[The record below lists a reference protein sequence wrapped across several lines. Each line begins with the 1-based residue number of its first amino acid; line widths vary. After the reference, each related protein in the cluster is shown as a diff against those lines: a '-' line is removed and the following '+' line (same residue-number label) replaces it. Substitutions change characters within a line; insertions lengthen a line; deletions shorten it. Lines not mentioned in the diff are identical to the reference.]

1 MQRIFAAACLLLA
14 SCACAAEA
22 AGAGTITLRVRSGQS
37 LSGIFESNRVRAA
50 DLVRLMAAGAPAR
63 RLARLRPGEQI
74 ELRRGPGGALES
86 LTLRSG
92 VERAWHFER
101 RGGVFEAREEVAEL
115 DVHEATAHAVITSS
129 LYEAARDAGLSNRL
143 VLALAGVFEWDVDL
157 ARDLRRGDRFS
168 VVYEELHLDGRKVR
182 DGKVLAAELVSRGRR
197 YRAVRYRD
205 PEGRVG
211 YYTPEGVSVQAAFLR
226 SPVEF
231 SRVSSRFSAGRR
243 HPVLQ
248 RVRAHRGVDYAA
260 PTGTPV
266 RATGDGRVVFAGRKG
281 GYGNTV
287 VIEHGGR
294 IATLYAHLSRIAT
307 GIRPGTRA
315 VQGQTIGQVGQSG
328 LATGPH
334 LHYEYRENGV
344 HRDALRVELPEGVPV
359 PERFLAHFRA
369 ATGSLASQLTH
380 LGRTQLASR

>member
-1 MQRIFAAACLLLA
+1 MQRSIAAACLLLA
-14 SCACAAEA
+14 SCACAAEGGA
-22 AGAGTITLRVRSGQS
+22 AESVTVRVRSGQS
-37 LSGIFESNRVRAA
+37 LSGIFQSHRVRAA
-50 DLVRLMAAGAPAR
+50 ELVRLMQADGAAAR
-63 RLARLRPGEQI
+63 LSRLRPGQQI
-74 ELRRGPGGALES
+74 ELRRGAGGALES

-101 RGGVFEAREEVAEL
+101 GDDGFEAREEVAEL
-115 DVHEATAHAVITSS
+115 DVRQATAHARITTS
-129 LYEAARDAGLSNRL
+129 LYDAARDAGLSNRL

-168 VVYEELHLDGRKVR
+168 VVYQELYLDGRKVR
-182 DGKVLAAELVSRGRR
+182 DGKVLAAELVSRGRS

-211 YYTPEGVSVQAAFLR
+211 YYTPDGVSVQAAFLR

-231 SRVSSRFSAGRR
+231 SRVSSRFSRARR

-287 VIEHGGR
+287 VIEHGGQ
-294 IATLYAHLSRIAT
+294 ISTLYAHLSRIAR
-307 GIRPGTRA
+307 GVRPGVRA
-315 VQGQTIGQVGQSG
+315 VQGQTIGLVGETG

-344 HRDALRVELPEGVPV
+344 HRDALRVDLPEGEPV
-359 PERFLAHFRA
+359 PERFLAHFRS
-369 ATGSLASQLTH
+369 ATAP
-380 LGRTQLASR
+380 LASRLAALGHTHLASR